1 MSKLATTAA
10 PGAAVSREQKRFDKL
25 VTEIDEQKKV
35 LQGWQEALPVYQ
47 TRYAGEYMP
56 LLRRYNAGRE
66 KLVRLFDH
74 AHDVEDLSRVERN
87 KLRDLIVGIGSELM
101 AGGQRPELAE
111 VYDKYSEVSHADEQ
125 RLADES
131 AKAMMDAMFGV
142 DTGEAAT
149 RETPDEWVAEVQ
161 QKLAEKPKSAKASA
175 KKARKEQAE
184 QQTSQS
190 IREVYRRLASGLHPD
205 REPDPEER
213 LRKTDLMQRVN
224 MAYDRKDLLQLLTLQ
239 LELEH
244 IDAAPKKKV
253 ADEKLRHH
261 NLVLTGQLAGL
272 KREIAAIEAGFV
284 GGAAFTRGKVHPA
297 LVMQWL
303 QRDIAGVKERVR
315 DLKRDL
321 EALADVRYLKAWLK
335 HYRVQ
340 PPAAFGGPLD
350 DD

>member
-1 MSKLATTAA
+1 MSRLATTA
-10 PGAAVSREQKRFDKL
+10 PGNGATSREQARFDKL
-25 VTEIDEQKKV
+25 VAQIDEQKKV

-47 TRYAGEYMP
+47 TRYAGEYLP

-87 KLRDLIVGIGSELM
+87 KLRDLIVGIGAELM

-111 VYDKYSEVSHADEQ
+111 VYDKYSEVSYAEEQ

-161 QKLAEKPKSAKASA
+161 QKLEEKPKSAKASA
-175 KKARKEQAE
+175 KKEKKERAE

-190 IREVYRRLASGLHPD
+190 IREVYRRLASSLHPD
-205 REPDPEER
+205 REPDPQER

-224 MAYDRKDLLQLLTLQ
+224 MAYDRKDLLQLLALQ

-244 IDAAPKKKV
+244 IDGRAARNV
-253 ADEKLRHH
+253 AVERLRHY
-261 NLVLTGQLAGL
+261 NTVLTGQLKGL
-272 KREIAAIEAGFV
+272 QREIAAIEAGFV

-350 DD
+350 ED

>member
-1 MSKLATTAA
+1 
-10 PGAAVSREQKRFDKL
+10 VRFDKL
-25 VTEIDEQKKV
+25 VAQIDEQRKV
-35 LQGWQEALPVYQ
+35 LQGWQETLPVYQ

-74 AHDVEDLSRVERN
+74 AHDAFDLSRVERN
-87 KLRDLIVGIGSELM
+87 KLRDLIVGIGAELM

-111 VYDKYSEVSHADEQ
+111 VYDRHSDVPYAEEQ
-125 RLADES
+125 RLAEAS
-131 AKAMMDAMFGV
+131 AKSMMDAMFGV
-142 DTGEAAT
+142 DTGDAAT
-149 RETPDEWVAEVQ
+149 RETPDELIAEVQ
-161 QKLAEKPKSAKASA
+161 QKLEEKLEEKPRSASAEKKKA
-175 KKARKEQAE
+175 KKEKAE

-190 IREVYRRLASGLHPD
+190 LREVYRRLASGLHPD

-224 MAYDRKDLLQLLTLQ
+224 MAYDRKDLLQLLNLQ

-244 IDAAPKKKV
+244 IDAAAARKV
-253 ADEKLRHH
+253 SVERLRRH
-261 NLVLTGQLAGL
+261 NTVLTGQLAGL
-272 KREIAAIEAGFV
+272 QREIAAIEAGFV

-340 PPAAFGGPLD
+340 PPTAFGGPLD
-350 DD
+350 SD